1 MKLDHVQH
9 ECHLLECLLCVVLAP
24 LVQTPRPPHL
34 SVRHTRARKRQTKM
48 SPHRTDSCLTPV
60 FGPACSFYS
69 TKVTSPSGKMSLPP
83 RHQRIKSDVL
93 YSQWEDC
100 GCYVFPSTSL
110 PVLTE
115 VLKGCLRLRSQLL
128 TPENNVPA
136 MLDYS
141 RDGEHS
147 LSTSAMLKRR
157 IQALVLFVSTSLTPS
172 ELDAPT
178 NGEGGNTTDV
188 ITHLLD
194 LATPP
199 TGDAP
204 EDDVVTIVAA
214 AQFAIEHIMNVIS
227 SREFLGASPDDLFPR
242 SKPERLASFPPGS
255 RWSSKV
261 CAKNVKQRLLN
272 SLA

>member
-1 MKLDHVQH
+1 MIAHVWNR
-9 ECHLLECLLCVVLAP
+9 AKR
-24 LVQTPRPPHL
+24 TDKRPPAQL
-34 SVRHTRARKRQTKM
+34 LGLTTTRTLLPAKPPGLMPQHNTPDDLARVS
-48 SPHRTDSCLTPV
+48 SPHVLSRLYLHPGGLAVLLDEKPV
-60 FGPACSFYS
+60 
-69 TKVTSPSGKMSLPP
+69 
-83 RHQRIKSDVL
+83 H
-93 YSQWEDC
+93 
-100 GCYVFPSTSL
+100 L
-110 PVLTE
+110 PVRSSTDDEEVHTPELDTLMYYRFGFDLSWHRDASPGYTNESRQCTPGLTE
-115 VLKGCLRLRSQLL
+115 KNAVIFIS
-128 TPENNVPA
+128 P
-136 MLDYS
+136 
-141 RDGEHS
+141 DGEHS

-214 AQFAIEHIMNVIS
+214 AQCTIERIMNVIS
-227 SREFLGASPDDLFPR
+227 AREFLGASPDDLLPR